1 MSRLAAGRWLVLGA
15 MALAAAPAWA
25 VDTPIYK
32 CFDNHLSLVY
42 TDLPCKDGEVVDIR
56 AGSADPAAVARLEH
70 SRDQLDQSAAERA
83 RDERRAAEMRGM
95 MSPPDDDV
103 AAPQAAAEP
112 YDYGYG
118 GYGGY
123 GYLPY
128 PPLRP
133 HHPRRHPPHAVAG
146 FGNGMHRV
154 LAPSAPHA
162 PRT

>member
-15 MALAAAPAWA
+15 MALAAAPALA

-56 AGSADPAAVARLEH
+56 AGTADPAAVSRLERA
-70 SRDQLDQSAAERA
+70 RDQLNQSAAERT

-95 MSPPDDDV
+95 TSLPDDDV
-103 AAPQAAAEP
+103 GAPQAAAEP

-118 GYGGY
+118 GYG
-123 GYLPY
+123 YLPY
-128 PPLRP
+128 PLLRP

-146 FGNGMHRV
+146 LGKNGMRRV
-154 LAPSAPHA
+154 LAPSAAHV

>member
-1 MSRLAAGRWLVLGA
+1 MSRLTAGRWLALGA
-15 MALAAAPAWA
+15 MALACAPAWA

-56 AGSADPAAVARLEH
+56 AGSADPAAVARLERA
-70 SRDQLDQSAAERA
+70 RDQLDQSADERT

-95 MSPPDDDV
+95 AWLPDDDS

-112 YDYGYG
+112 FDY
-118 GYGGY
+118 GY

-128 PPLRP
+128 PLLRP
-133 HHPRRHPPHAVAG
+133 HHPRQHRPHPVASLG
-146 FGNGMHRV
+146 KGTRRA
-154 LAPSAPHA
+154 LAPGAAHA
-162 PRT
+162 PRS